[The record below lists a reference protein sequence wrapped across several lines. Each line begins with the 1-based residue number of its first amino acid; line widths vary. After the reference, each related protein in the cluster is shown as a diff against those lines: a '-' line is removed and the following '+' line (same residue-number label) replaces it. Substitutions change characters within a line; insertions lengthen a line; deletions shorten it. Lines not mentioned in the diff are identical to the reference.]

1 METVPFVKATFI
13 IPTAA
18 ELAEIRRRTKEQDA
32 IEPRAERICYDARK
46 KHVIVYLRRGA
57 VVAIPLN
64 RIRWLRGATTRQ
76 LRELY
81 ADRFGDAI
89 ISDELD
95 MHISVKGL
103 MRELVGLTGAAS
115 LLGSEGGKSKSPAK
129 ASAARANGKRGGRP
143 RKKTAA

>member
-1 METVPFVKATFI
+1 MKPKI
-13 IPTAA
+13 IMPSAA
-18 ELAEIRRRTKEQDA
+18 EIAEARRLGEEADRV
-32 IEPRAERICYDARK
+32 EPRAEHVSYDARK
-46 KHVIVYLRRGA
+46 KRLVIDLRRGA
-57 VVAIPLN
+57 VVAIPIE
-64 RIRWLRGATTRQ
+64 RIKWLRGASGRQ
-76 LRELY
+76 LSAMY

-115 LLGSEGGKSKSPAK
+115 LLGSAGGKSKSPAK

-143 RKKTAA
+143 RKKAAA